1 MALSPVTIQITP
13 ESRPTTPPWMGEAY
27 RMRTSFS
34 SPVVRSRSCY
44 LAMGGELCIRS
55 FEVDDQEPERQHIL
69 EGLGEHFGYI
79 DETLNPDLDDVLH
92 NYLRVG
98 YVFVVA
104 CIGRELVGTGALL
117 SHGEGISEL
126 VRISTRKDYRRR
138 GIGQTVVTHLV
149 NVARQ
154 RGDRRIIVKTNASW
168 HDAINLYKRLDFV
181 EYGRTTIGVDLELLL
196 AAP

>member
-1 MALSPVTIQITP
+1 M
-13 ESRPTTPPWMGEAY
+13 E
-27 RMRTSFS
+27 
-34 SPVVRSRSCY
+34 
-44 LAMGGELCIRS
+44 GELCIRS
-55 FEVDDQEPERQHIL
+55 FEVGDQEQARWLIL

-79 DETLNPDLDDVLH
+79 DETLNPDLDDILH
-92 NYLRVG
+92 NYIIPG
-98 YVFVVA
+98 HVFVVA
-104 CIGRELVGTGALL
+104 CMGREIVGTGALISL
-117 SHGEGISEL
+117 GEGLSEM

-138 GIGQTVVTHLV
+138 GIGQAIITYLV

-154 RGDRRIIVKTNASW
+154 RDDRRIIVKTNASW